1 MAAKEAKTQIYYIN
15 LGGTVGNVGA
25 MRYAWRGKKNAYKNI
40 GDAMGVVTAKDTDSG
55 LMFGANSPRP
65 ALVRIGYTAA
75 DGSSKSVTRFCEPD
89 KIGDVTT
96 GGKINGKKI
105 TVGGT
110 EFNINSCTL
119 KSN

>member
-1 MAAKEAKTQIYYIN
+1 MAAKEAKTQVYYIN

-25 MRYAWRGKKNAYKNI
+25 MRYAWRGKKNSYKDI
-40 GDAMGVVTAKDTDSG
+40 GAAMGVVSAKDTDSG

-65 ALVRIGYTAA
+65 ALVRIGYTDAS
-75 DGSSKSVTRFCEPD
+75 GNSKSVVRFCEPD
-89 KIGDVTT
+89 KIGNVTT

-105 TVGGT
+105 TVAGK
-110 EFNINSCTL
+110 EYNINSCTL

>member
-1 MAAKEAKTQIYYIN
+1 MATESKTQVYYIN

-25 MRYAWRGKKNAYKNI
+25 MRFAWRGKKDAYPKAI
-40 GDAMGVVTAKDTDSG
+40 ADVLGVVIAKDTDSG

-65 ALVRIGYTAA
+65 ALVRIGYT
-75 DGSSKSVTRFCEPD
+75 DGNGNSKSTIRFCEPD

-96 GGKINGKKI
+96 GGKLNGKKVKI
-105 TVGGT
+105 AGK
-110 EFNINSCTL
+110 EYNINSCTL